1 MNNRTIER
9 IKKRFIGIAMLAI
22 FLAMVFIGGAI
33 LLASF
38 FVSRSAIRRG
48 LDQLILNEAY
58 LKDRDLSEYYF
69 DSPDITDIFNTQV
82 GDQADFWLVR
92 YDGNGQLLSVDGRY
106 PGNSYTFFLGMADEI
121 KEGPEGY
128 GRQGRIWYKYADTL
142 DGSII
147 AFIDTTGEIYA
158 INRLLFITLIVC
170 LAGLAVTFILVTHF
184 SDYVVASEAEN
195 LAKQKDFITNAS
207 HELKTPLAVIRANT
221 EMSQMLN
228 GEDEWSVSTLKQIDH
243 MNGLIANLVMISKA
257 QEMEDKSEMVM
268 IDVSGVVADSVKTF
282 EPVAAKDGIT
292 LSTDIVPEAK
302 MKADASKIMQLTT
315 ILVDN
320 AIKYCDDKGTVKVGL
335 TQIRKNAVRMTV
347 TNSYADGANVDCNKF
362 FERFYREDKSHNID
376 KGGYGIGLSI
386 AENICR
392 QYRGTIQ
399 ASWKNGEI
407 SFVCTLY

>member
-407 SFVCTLY
+407 SFICTLY

>member
-195 LAKQKDFITNAS
+195 LTKQKDFITNAS

-407 SFVCTLY
+407 SFICTLY

>member
-33 LLASF
+33 LLTSF

-69 DSPDITDIFNTQV
+69 ESPDITDIFNTQV

-92 YDGNGQLLSVDGRY
+92 YDAEGQLLSVDGRY

-128 GRQGRIWYKYADTL
+128 GRQGRIWYKYADSL

-184 SDYVVASEAEN
+184 ADYAVASEAEN

-228 GEDEWSVSTLKQIDH
+228 GEDEWSVSTMKQIDR

-257 QEMEDKSEMVM
+257 QELEDTREMSE
-268 IDVSGVVADSVKTF
+268 IDAGDIVNSTVKTF
-282 EPVAAKDGIT
+282 EPVALQSGIT
-292 LSTDIVPEAK
+292 LENKASGKVTIT
-302 MKADASKIMQLTT
+302 ADASKIMQLTS
-315 ILVDN
+315 ILLDN
-320 AIKYCDDKGTVKVGL
+320 AIKYCDENGTVRVELVSQRKGL
-335 TQIRKNAVRMTV
+335 RLTV
-347 TNSYADGANVDCNKF
+347 SNSYKDGANVDCNKF

-392 QYRGTIQ
+392 QYNGDIR
-399 ASWKNGEI
+399 AAWKNGEI
-407 SFVCTLY
+407 SFTCTLH

>member
-33 LLASF
+33 LLTSF

-92 YDGNGQLLSVDGRY
+92 YDAEGQLLSVDGRY

-392 QYRGTIQ
+392 QYKGNIKGRVEERRDIVYLH
-399 ASWKNGEI
+399 A
-407 SFVCTLY
+407 F